1 MSDRNS
7 DFNRE
12 MNRLEAEIKRLE
24 VEYNQFFA
32 GRLPRL
38 PWETRARVE
47 QLVKQYDRMNF
58 SNTAQ
63 RFRFSTVQA
72 KFMSFCELWERN
84 LRAKE
89 EGRGPRPRAA
99 ASSSSSTP
107 LAAAQPGASEG
118 ASDSEQP
125 FEIGTRAAPP
135 PPAASPRVAA
145 APAARAALETTR
157 IRDVSRDS
165 DRVTALYDE
174 LMRARQSAGEPP
186 MPFDRFAT
194 VVKAQ
199 LAKLGGGA
207 SDVSFRVNV
216 NQGKVTLMAK
226 KVEE

>member
-1 MSDRNS
+1 MSDKNR

-12 MNRLEAEIKRLE
+12 MSRLEAEIKRLE

-47 QLVKQYDRMNF
+47 QLVKHYDRMNY

-72 KFMSFCELWERN
+72 KFISFCELWERQ

-89 EGRGPRPRAA
+89 EGRGPRMRVAA
-99 ASSSSSTP
+99 AAPSSAAP
-107 LAAAQPGASEG
+107 LESPAAEATEPAPD
-118 ASDSEQP
+118 ADQP
-125 FEIGTRAAPP
+125 FELGARPP
-135 PPAASPRVAA
+135 VSVPRVAA
-145 APAARAALETTR
+145 SPPAARAALETTH
-157 IRDVSRDS
+157 IRDVGRDS

-174 LMRARQSAGEPP
+174 LMRARRSAGEPP
-186 MPFDRFAT
+186 MPFDRFTT

-216 NQGKVTLMAK
+216 SHGKVTLMAK
-226 KVEE
+226 KVDE

>member
-1 MSDRNS
+1 MSDKNS

-12 MNRLEAEIKRLE
+12 MSRLEAEIKRLE

-63 RFRFSTVQA
+63 RFRFGTVQA

-89 EGRGPRPRAA
+89 EGRGPR
-99 ASSSSSTP
+99 T
-107 LAAAQPGASEG
+107 
-118 ASDSEQP
+118 
-125 FEIGTRAAPP
+125 
-135 PPAASPRVAA
+135 RVAA
-145 APAARAALETTR
+145 AAPSSPAPLEPPSAAVTSERAPDADQPFEVGTPPPVSVPLVAAAPLAPRAALESTR

-174 LMRARQSAGEPP
+174 LMKARQSAGEPA

-216 NQGKVTLMAK
+216 SQGKVTLMAK
-226 KVEE
+226 KVDE